1 MRDDQRD
8 EHTPGRTLVLAG
20 GSTGTGALVAALAR
34 ARGWEVRTVG
44 RPERCLSLSVLLAGA
59 EGVVLVPARGITTV
73 GAQVRAVVDAC
84 WELGRVAP
92 HVVLVTGFSVGHGP
106 AHALNTPERLAD
118 LLAAEDLLRSSGDRY
133 TIVRPTWL
141 TQDPP
146 GRYALT
152 LTQDPCTDGMVAR
165 ADLARICLA
174 AIDRPEARAKTF
186 AVFAEPGAA
195 PARWAPAFAALA
207 PDERS
212 HRPEQ
217 VIG

>member
-1 MRDDQRD
+1 MRDDRPD
-8 EHTPGRTLVLAG
+8 ESTPGRTLVLAG
-20 GSTGTGALVAALAR
+20 GSTGTGALVASQAR
-34 ARGWEVRTVG
+34 ARGWEVRAVG
-44 RPERCLSLSVLLAGA
+44 RPERCPSLRVLLAAA
-59 EGVVLVPARGITTV
+59 EGLVLIPARGVRTV
-73 GAQVRAVVDAC
+73 AAEVRAVAEAC
-84 WELGRVAP
+84 ADLGPDAP

-106 AHALNTPERLAD
+106 AHALNTPQRLAD
-118 LLAAEDLLRSSGDRY
+118 LLAAEDLLRSNGDRY

-152 LTQDPCTDGMVAR
+152 LTQDPCADGMVAR
-165 ADLARICLA
+165 ADLARVCLA
-174 AIDRPEARAKTF
+174 AIDHPEARAKTF

-195 PARWAPAFAALA
+195 PARWAPAFAALT

-212 HRPEQ
+212 QRPEQ